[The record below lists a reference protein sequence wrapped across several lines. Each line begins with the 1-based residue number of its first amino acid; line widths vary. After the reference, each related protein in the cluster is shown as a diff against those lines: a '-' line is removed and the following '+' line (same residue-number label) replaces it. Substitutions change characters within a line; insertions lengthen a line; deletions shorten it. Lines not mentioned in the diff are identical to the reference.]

1 MKKILIIEDEQ
12 PIREIISEVLNSRS
26 YDVHVAQDGFEGLKE
41 AERVRPDLIIS
52 DIMMPN
58 LDGYDV
64 LQRLRESEETRTTP
78 FIFLTSRDERN
89 DFRRGMEL
97 GADDFISK
105 PFSVSEILNAVEVQ
119 IKKQENRVDWLT
131 EEIHRKDLAL
141 NQLLRFD
148 GLTGLPNRVSV
159 RDYFESWVAKY
170 PQENIAVLSLT
181 LDHFRLVHDVYGHQ
195 IADKMVK
202 EVSRRL
208 KNLCTK
214 NELVAR
220 LQDSDFVIM
229 IRGVSEEKYLAE
241 ITSKFLDLL
250 RTPCDLDGHQVQIS
264 GSIGIAIYPTHG
276 DRFDQLLKKANMAR
290 YNVKS
295 VNTSAYE
302 IYEGDLNNNG
312 NNNFEIESALRQAIQ
327 DDALQL
333 YYQPIAL
340 VETGKIIGAE
350 ALLRFNG
357 YHNGVISPTK
367 FIPIAEMSDLII
379 EVGDYVMQK
388 ASNELANIQADGFPE
403 FRMSINISAGQFREN
418 NLVDNILSYVS
429 AANIDP
435 NYLTLELTETDLVKD
450 EETSYNALRAL
461 KNRGIK
467 IAIDDFGMGYS
478 SFSHLQKFS
487 FDFLKMDQFFVRHLH
502 ESDSNKEITRSII
515 QMAHNLDLRVVAE
528 GVESDE
534 QRAFLQ
540 DNHCDKCQGFLIS
553 EPLPADEL
561 RKFLSNYKK
570 QSAILPG

>member
-12 PIREIISEVLNSRS
+12 PIREIISEVLHKRS
-26 YDVHVAQDGFEGLKE
+26 YDVHLAQDGFEGLKE

-64 LQRLRESEETRTTP
+64 LRRLRELEETRTTP
-78 FIFLTSRDERN
+78 FIFLTSRDDRN

-105 PFSVSEILNAVEVQ
+105 PFSVSEIINAVEMQ

-159 RDYFESWVAKY
+159 RDYFETWVSNY
-170 PQENIAVLSLT
+170 PQEKIAVLSLT
-181 LDHFRLVHDVYGHQ
+181 LDHFRLVHDVYGHE
-195 IADKMVK
+195 IADKMVR

-208 KNLCTK
+208 KNICTT

-220 LQDSDFVIM
+220 LHDSDFVIM
-229 IRGVSEEKYLAE
+229 IRGFSDKIEL
-241 ITSKFLDLL
+241 TDRSSKFLDLL

-264 GSIGIAIYPTHG
+264 GSIGIANYPTHG

-302 IYEGDLNNNG
+302 MYAGEMDHNS
-312 NNNFEIESALRQAIQ
+312 NNNFEIESALRQAIH

-357 YHNGVISPTK
+357 YHNGIISPTK

-379 EVGDYVMQK
+379 EIGDYVMEK
-388 ASNELANIQADGFPE
+388 ASMELANIHANGFPE
-403 FRMSINISAGQFREN
+403 FRMSINISAGQFRES
-418 NLVDNILSYVS
+418 NLVENILNYIST
-429 AANIDP
+429 ANLDP
-435 NYLTLELTETDLVKD
+435 KYLTLELTETDLVKD
-450 EETSYNALRAL
+450 EETSYKALRDL
-461 KNRGIK
+461 KERGIK

-534 QRAFLQ
+534 QREFLQ

-553 EPLPADEL
+553 EPLPAE
-561 RKFLSNYKK
+561 KFKAFLDNYKK
-570 QSAILPG
+570 PAAFISK